1 MNVLKGSF
9 YVFFQSYKKQNI
21 IFWSILFSIVFLSF
35 FLDSFFGKYISFA
48 ITISIPVYIFYSTMA
63 SKLLNKTMPYFLKL
77 GLSRMQYVVHVGL
90 FFLAWSIVG
99 AFIIACTHEMIVFF
113 SKLLDVKDIIIIH
126 PVLLFDTAH
135 SFVLTLALDFA
146 LLLFCLISGLLLNVV
161 FYRLGT
167 IGGYSFIGVMAF
179 IPIVMVIFEW
189 YTPLWEVLS
198 KASFFA
204 LLSSLLITIAL
215 LYTVITGALRKAS
228 VIPS

>member
-21 IFWSILFSIVFLSF
+21 IFWCILFSIVFLSF

-63 SKLLNKTMPYFLKL
+63 TKVLNKTMPYFLKL
-77 GLSRMQYVVHVGL
+77 GLSRRQYVLYLGL
-90 FFLAWSIVG
+90 FFLAWSIIG
-99 AFIIACTHEMIVFF
+99 AFIIACTHEIITFF

-126 PVLLFDTAH
+126 PILLFDT
-135 SFVLTLALDFA
+135 SQPFMLIIVLDFV

-167 IGGYSFIGVMAF
+167 IGGYSFIGILAL

-189 YTPLWEVLS
+189 YTPLFETLS
-198 KASFFA
+198 KASVFTILSG
-204 LLSSLLITIAL
+204 LLLMTFLI
-215 LYTVITGALRKAS
+215 YSVITGALRKAS
-228 VIPS
+228 AIPA